1 MKRVPSLLGH
11 PFTLQ
16 LLRTTDTNF
25 PYFFFLLA
33 GFFLVIKS

>member
-1 MKRVPSLLGH
+1 MKRVPNVLGH

-16 LLRTTDTNF
+16 LLRTTDTDF

-33 GFFLVIKS
+33 GFFFTIKS